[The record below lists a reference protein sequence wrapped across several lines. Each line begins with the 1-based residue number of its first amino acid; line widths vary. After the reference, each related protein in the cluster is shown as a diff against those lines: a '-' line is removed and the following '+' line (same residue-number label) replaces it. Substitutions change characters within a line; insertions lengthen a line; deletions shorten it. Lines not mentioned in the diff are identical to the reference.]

1 MRTSLLKTWILA
13 ALLIAAPLAAHEHH
27 PPHHG
32 SLQVLGDDFAHLE
45 MVLDP
50 VQGTLTAYALDGEA
64 EESVR
69 LAQKELRVHVT
80 LSPSHK
86 AVDLALKAVAN
97 ELSGETVGNTSQFEA
112 HSKALL
118 GQAAFSGSLAR
129 VDVRGA
135 IFTKVRLRHPE
146 GNEAEEKP

>member
-1 MRTSLLKTWILA
+1 MKLWTLA
-13 ALLIAAPLAAHEHH
+13 ALLACLTPPLAAHEHH

-50 VQGTLTAYALDGEA
+50 DQGLLTAYALDGEA

-69 LAQKELRVHVT
+69 LAQKELRVHIR
-80 LSPSHK
+80 LSPS
-86 AVDLALKAVAN
+86 ARTVDLVLKAVAN
-97 ELSGETVGNTSQFEA
+97 ELSGETVGDTSQFEA
-112 HSKALL
+112 HAKALL
-118 GQAAFSGSLAR
+118 GQAGFSGSLAR

>member
-1 MRTSLLKTWILA
+1 MKVWMA
-13 ALLIAAPLAAHEHH
+13 AAVMALCALPLAAHEHH

-50 VQGTLTAYALDGEA
+50 VQGVLTAYALDGEA

-69 LAQKELRVHVT
+69 LAQKELRVHLRLGPGGRT
-80 LSPSHK
+80 
-86 AVDLALKAVAN
+86 VDLSLKAVAN
-97 ELSGETVGNTSQFEA
+97 ELSGETVGDTSQFEVR
-112 HSKALL
+112 SKALL
-118 GQAAFSGSLAR
+118 GQIEFSGTLAR

-135 IFTKVRLRHPE
+135 VFTKVRLRHPQ
-146 GNEAEEKP
+146 GNEAEGKP

>member
-1 MRTSLLKTWILA
+1 MNGWILA
-13 ALLIAAPLAAHEHH
+13 AFLACVAAPLAAHEHH
-27 PPHHG
+27 PPHDG

-50 VQGTLTAYALDGEA
+50 TQGLLTAYALDGEA

-69 LAQKELRVHVT
+69 LAQKELRVHLR
-80 LSPSHK
+80 LSPSGRS
-86 AVDLALKAVAN
+86 VDLVLKAVAN
-97 ELSGETVGNTSQFEA
+97 ELSGESVGDTSQFEA
-112 HSKALL
+112 RTRALL
-118 GQAAFSGSLAR
+118 GQTGFSGTLAR

-146 GNEAEEKP
+146 GNESEGK

>member
-1 MRTSLLKTWILA
+1 MKHWILA
-13 ALLIAAPLAAHEHH
+13 ALLAAGAAPLAAHEHH

-50 VQGTLTAYALDGEA
+50 QEGVLTAYALDGEA

-80 LSPSHK
+80 LSPSGK
-86 AVDLALKAVAN
+86 TVDLALKAMAN

-112 HSKALL
+112 RSKSLL
-118 GQAAFSGSLAR
+118 GQTGFTGGLAQ

-135 IFTKVRLRHPE
+135 IFKKVRLRHPE
-146 GNEAEEKP
+146 GNEAGEKP

>member
-1 MRTSLLKTWILA
+1 MLKTWILA
-13 ALLIAAPLAAHEHH
+13 ALLAAGTGPLAAHEHH

-50 VQGTLTAYALDGEA
+50 GQGLLTAYALDGEA

-69 LAQKELRVHVT
+69 LAQKELRVR
-80 LSPSHK
+80 LRLEPSGK
-86 AVDLALKAVAN
+86 TVDLALKAVAN
-97 ELSGETVGNTSQFEA
+97 ELSGEAVGNTSQFEA

-118 GQAAFSGSLAR
+118 GQTGFRGSLAR

-135 IFTKVRLRHPE
+135 VFSKVRLRHPE